1 MNAPLG
7 RDDADQLLT
16 GIGAAHDRIA
26 AAMYAIDVHPG
37 LGLLRGGTLTGA
49 TEARWRALRPEVDL
63 LWAHFAVL
71 GQTLEEARAIRA
83 GRRPGDQ
90 QWAELTHLLRDS
102 AVELAA
108 DGMPVTTISGTPVSG
123 TPLSGIPLPGTP
135 GRPGAAGSWITLR
148 DLARQLEQRCATVAR
163 HLSEVDAAFSAVA
176 ARLTPV
182 TVAVDSVVALANELG
197 ESDVGADLRA
207 SLERAQGV
215 DLGDPLTAAP
225 GGRLTAGTQT
235 RWVDLEAEADRARR
249 LLEER
254 ARVRGGYPQLRA
266 ALGGLVDDL
275 ATAEDAVAQTHRE
288 VSEKIAEPG
297 LAALPTS
304 ATALRAR
311 LAELDR
317 LHARALTE
325 AALWRRLVD
334 DLRVVEQAT
343 QQARDRARQLRA
355 LAEGL
360 LARRTE
366 LRGRLDAYRAKAAAR
381 GLAEHAELT
390 AEYARAR
397 ELLYTAPCDL
407 RASTRSVHAYQ
418 QTLAAVLATSAT
430 SKVTPS
436 DDEGRPQ

>member
-1 MNAPLG
+1 VTAPLG
-7 RDDADQLLT
+7 RNEADQLLT

-26 AAMYAIDVHPG
+26 AAMYAIDVHAG

-71 GQTLEEARAIRA
+71 GQILEEARAIRA
-83 GRRPGDQ
+83 GRHPGDQ
-90 QWAELTHLLRDS
+90 QWAELTRLLRDS
-102 AVELAA
+102 AVELDA
-108 DGMPVTTISGTPVSG
+108 DGMPATTMSG
-123 TPLSGIPLPGTP
+123 TPLPGIPLPGTS
-135 GRPGAAGSWITLR
+135 GQPGAGASWITLG
-148 DLARQLEQRCATVAR
+148 DLARQLEQRCATVTG
-163 HLSEVDAAFSAVA
+163 HLSEVDAAFTAVA
-176 ARLTPV
+176 VRLTPV
-182 TVAVDSVVALANELG
+182 TTAVDSVVALANELG
-197 ESDVGADLRA
+197 EPGVGADLRA
-207 SLERAQGV
+207 SLDRAQRV

-235 RWVDLEAEADRARR
+235 RWVDLAAEADRARR
-249 LLEER
+249 LLEEQ
-254 ARVRGGYPQLRA
+254 ARVRGGYSQLRA

-275 ATAEDAVAQTHRE
+275 AAAEDAVAQTHRE
-288 VSEKIAEPG
+288 VTEKIVEPG
-297 LAALPTS
+297 LGPLPTA

-325 AALWRRLVD
+325 AALWHRLVD
-334 DLRVVEQAT
+334 DLRLVEQAT
-343 QQARDRARQLRA
+343 QQARDRASQLRA

-430 SKVTPS
+430 SNVTPS
-436 DDEGRPQ
+436 DDEGRPR